1 MDNSLYVGLSK
12 QLVLQRQ
19 MDIIANNIANVDT
32 SGFKV
37 EELAQAEDPQSPAF
51 TLGGPAPVKFVMPN
65 GVIRNFGQ
73 GALRKTDSPLD
84 VAIDGQGFFRVQ
96 TPAGERYTR
105 DGRFRTDD
113 AGRLVTEGGSPVLDD
128 GGGEITISPE
138 KGPVSISPDGT
149 ISQGKERVGKLGVV
163 SFANLST
170 LEKTG
175 DNLMQNTSNQAPT
188 PVTDARLRQGML
200 EGSNV
205 NPILEITKMI
215 EVSRAYEQMAKMMD
229 SQNDLSTQAVQ
240 QLGKAA

>member
-12 QLVLQRQ
+12 QMVLQRQ
-19 MDIIANNIANVDT
+19 LDIIANNIANADT

-37 EELAQAEDPQSPAF
+37 EALAVAEDPQAPAF

-65 GVIRNFGQ
+65 GVIRDFGQ
-73 GALRKTDSPLD
+73 GSLRKTDAALD
-84 VAIDGQGFFRVQ
+84 VAIEGQGFFKVQ

-105 DGRFRTDD
+105 DGRFRTDE
-113 AGRLVTEGGSPVLDD
+113 AGRLVTQGGSPVLDD
-128 GGGEITISPE
+128 GGGEISLSAEKGQVTIST
-138 KGPVSISPDGT
+138 DGT
-149 ISQGKERVGKLGVV
+149 ISQGAERIGKLGVYT
-163 SFANLST
+163 FANLST

-175 DNLMQNTSNQAPT
+175 DNLLQNTSNQPAT
-188 PVTDARLRQGML
+188 AATDAKLRQGML

-205 NPILEITKMI
+205 NPILEITRMI

-229 SQNDLSTQAVQ
+229 SQGDLSTQAIQ